1 LIGDWVKKTDGM
13 SLSHLKEVVISV
25 IVMGRTFEE
34 TINNLEELAERPR
47 IKGSGNV
54 GFGK

>member
-1 LIGDWVKKTDGM
+1 
-13 SLSHLKEVVISV
+13 
-25 IVMGRTFEE
+25 MGRTFEE
-34 TINNLEELAERPR
+34 TIGNLEELSERPR